1 MGAGKSPAPHP
12 YTLAMDAEKLG
23 IKTIPRHVAI
33 IMDGNGRWAKLHEKP
48 RVFGHQKG
56 VERAREASEFA
67 LEMGIEV
74 LSLYAFSTENWARPQ
89 EEVEFLMTLLEEYLT
104 RELPNMQEKG
114 IRLHPIGRIHD
125 LPPSTREKVLET
137 AQVTRENDKLILNLA
152 LNYGGHAEL
161 VDAFK
166 AIAQKIVKGEISPDN
181 IQESLIEEHLYTK
194 GQPPPDLLIRTSGEQ
209 RISNFLLWQMAYT
222 EFYFTSTLWPDFD
235 KAEFLKALLD
245 YQKRERRF
253 GGI

>member
-1 MGAGKSPAPHP
+1 MN
-12 YTLAMDAEKLG
+12 TEELG
-23 IKTIPRHVAI
+23 IRKIPRHVAI

-48 RVFGHQKG
+48 RIFGHQKG
-56 VERAREASEFA
+56 VERAKEASEFA
-67 LEMGIEV
+67 LEVGIEV

-89 EEVEFLMTLLEEYLT
+89 EEVEFLMSLLEDYLNK
-104 RELPNMQEKG
+104 ELPNMLEKG
-114 IRLHPIGRIHD
+114 IRLNPIGRIQE

-137 AQVTRENDKLILNLA
+137 ARATRKNHRLILNLA

-161 VDAFK
+161 VDAFR
-166 AIAQKIVKGEISPDN
+166 ALAQRVASGEISPQQID
-181 IQESLIEEHLYTK
+181 ERLVEENLYTR

-222 EFYFTSTLWPDFD
+222 EFYFTPTLWPDFD
-235 KAEFLKALLD
+235 KTEFLKALLE

>member
-1 MGAGKSPAPHP
+1 MN
-12 YTLAMDAEKLG
+12 TQEIG
-23 IKTIPRHVAI
+23 IQRIPRHVAI

-48 RVFGHQKG
+48 RIFGHQRG
-56 VERAREASEFA
+56 VERAKEASEFA
-67 LEMGIEV
+67 LEVGIEV

-89 EEVEFLMTLLEEYLT
+89 EEVEFLMSLLEDYLNK
-104 RELPNMQEKG
+104 ELPNMLEKG
-114 IRLHPIGRIHD
+114 IRLNPIGRIHE

-137 AQVTRENDKLILNLA
+137 ARATRKNHRLILNLA

-161 VDAFK
+161 VDAFR
-166 AIAQKIVKGEISPDN
+166 ALAQRVASGEISPQQID
-181 IQESLIEEHLYTK
+181 ERLVEENLYTR

-222 EFYFTSTLWPDFD
+222 EFYFTPTLWPDFD
-235 KAEFLKALLD
+235 KTEFLKALLE

>member
-1 MGAGKSPAPHP
+1 MN
-12 YTLAMDAEKLG
+12 TQEIG
-23 IKTIPRHVAI
+23 IQRIPRHVAI

-48 RVFGHQKG
+48 RIFGHQRG
-56 VERAREASEFA
+56 VERAKEASEFA
-67 LEMGIEV
+67 LEVGIEV

-89 EEVEFLMTLLEEYLT
+89 EEVEFLMSLLEDYLNK
-104 RELPNMQEKG
+104 ELPNMLEKG
-114 IRLHPIGRIHD
+114 IRLNPIGRIQE

-137 AQVTRENDKLILNLA
+137 ARATRKNHRLILNLA

-161 VDAFK
+161 VDAFR
-166 AIAQKIVKGEISPDN
+166 ALAQRVASGEISPQQID
-181 IQESLIEEHLYTK
+181 ERLVEENLYTR

-222 EFYFTSTLWPDFD
+222 EFYFTPTLWPDFD
-235 KAEFLKALLD
+235 KPEFLKALLE

>member
-1 MGAGKSPAPHP
+1 MN
-12 YTLAMDAEKLG
+12 TQEIG
-23 IKTIPRHVAI
+23 IQRIPRHVAI

-48 RVFGHQKG
+48 RIFGHQRG
-56 VERAREASEFA
+56 VERAKEASEFA
-67 LEMGIEV
+67 LEVGIEV

-89 EEVEFLMTLLEEYLT
+89 EEVEFLMSLLEDYLN
-104 RELPNMQEKG
+104 RELPNMLEKG
-114 IRLHPIGRIHD
+114 IRLNPIGRIQE

-137 AQVTRENDKLILNLA
+137 ARATRKNHRLILNLA

-161 VDAFK
+161 VDAFR
-166 AIAQKIVKGEISPDN
+166 ALAQRVASGEISPQQID
-181 IQESLIEEHLYTK
+181 ERLVEENLYTR

-222 EFYFTSTLWPDFD
+222 EFYFTPTLWPDFD
-235 KAEFLKALLD
+235 KPEFLKALLE